1 MSARIL
7 YVMSGC
13 PWPCDR
19 GDRIRNY
26 HLLQALIPDNDVT
39 LLTLDAGSQ
48 GELPDGLNGCRHV
61 SIEFPVWR
69 QALAAVLHLT
79 MPVTAGRRSGRSI
92 ERRIHKIVRGRAW
105 DVVVAAQMR
114 SVPVALALDGAP
126 HVLDLTDSL
135 WNLYAQDVSGAHTAL
150 RKELA
155 RAQAGC
161 ARHYESF
168 ALSRADLVTVSSA
181 ADAAMLR
188 SLGGHARICVVP
200 NGTDTIERSVD
211 HASEHG
217 VLFVGNCLYRPNLE
231 GLLWFVREV
240 WPLVLA
246 AEPICTLDV
255 VGSVQHRVS
264 SVLSDV
270 PWVRVRGHVADI
282 GQILSQAAVVIN
294 HVLTG
299 SGTAFKS
306 LEALAWGKALV
317 TTPAGARSL
326 GLAPGVDSL
335 VASTGNEFAAAVCR
349 LLCDPGLRSALG
361 TAAQRVVAERFT
373 WSAVAAEWRALVL
386 GVAAGA
392 RTEKT
397 P

>member
-26 HLLQALIPDNDVT
+26 HLLQALIPSNDVM
-39 LLTLDAGSQ
+39 LLTLDAGSA
-48 GELPDGLNGCRHV
+48 GELPDGLNGCRHM
-61 SIEFPVWR
+61 SLEFPIWR
-69 QALAAVLHLT
+69 QAMAAVLHLN

-92 ERRIHKIVRGRAW
+92 EQRMRKVVRGRTW
-105 DVVVAAQMR
+105 DVVVAAQLR
-114 SVPVALALDGAP
+114 SVPVALALEGTP

-135 WNLYAQDVSGAHTAL
+135 WNLYAQDVSGAHTTL
-150 RKELA
+150 QRGFR
-155 RAQAGC
+155 RAKTDRTRA
-161 ARHYESF
+161 YESF
-168 ALSRADLVTVSSA
+168 ALSRADVVTVSSET
-181 ADAAMLR
+181 DAAVLR
-188 SLGGHARICVVP
+188 SLGGPARVCVVS
-200 NGTDTIERSVD
+200 NGTDTMERSVD
-211 HASEHG
+211 YPSEHG
-217 VLFVGNCLYRPNLE
+217 VLFIGNCLYRPNLE

-264 SVLSDV
+264 SVLSAV
-270 PWVRVRGHVADI
+270 PGVRVHGHVPDI
-282 GQILSQAAVVIN
+282 GHFLSQAAVVIN
-294 HVLTG
+294 PVLTG

-335 VASTGNEFAAAVCR
+335 VASTGDEFAAAVCR

-361 TAAQRVVAERFT
+361 IAAQRVVAERFT
-373 WSAVAAEWRALVL
+373 WSAATAEWRALVL

>member
-26 HLLQALIPDNDVT
+26 HLLQALIPGNDVT
-39 LLTLDAGSQ
+39 LLMLDAGSQ

-69 QALAAVLHLT
+69 QAMAAVLHLS
-79 MPVTAGRRSGRSI
+79 MPVTAGRRSGWSI
-92 ERRIHKIVRGRAW
+92 ERRVRKVVCSHAW

-135 WNLYAQDVSGAHTAL
+135 WNLYGQDVSGAHPAL

-155 RAQAGC
+155 RARADR
-161 ARHYESF
+161 ARHYESL

-181 ADAAMLR
+181 ADAAVLR
-188 SLGGHARICVVP
+188 SLEGHARICVVP
-200 NGTDTIERSVD
+200 NGTDTIERSAD
-211 HASEHG
+211 HVLEHG
-217 VLFVGNCLYRPNLE
+217 VLFVGNCLYRPNLD
-231 GLLWFVREV
+231 GLLWFVRKV
-240 WPLVLA
+240 WPAVRA
-246 AEPICTLDV
+246 AQSSCTLDV
-255 VGSVQHRVS
+255 VGSVGRRAS
-264 SVLSDV
+264 SMLAAV
-270 PWVRVRGHVADI
+270 PGVRVRGHVADI
-282 GQILSQAAVVIN
+282 SQILSQAAVVIN
-294 HVLTG
+294 PVLTG

-306 LEALAWGKALV
+306 LEAVAWGKALV

-326 GLAPGVDSL
+326 DLVPGVDGL
-335 VASTGNEFAAAVCR
+335 VASTEDEFAAAVCH
-349 LLCDPGLRSALG
+349 LLCDPELRSALG

-373 WSAVAAEWRALVL
+373 WGAVTAEWRALVL

-392 RTEKT
+392 RTERT
-397 P
+397 S